1 MWYTVVS
8 GALVFAAADWR
19 RGFKPYLHLQY
30 NVVLTRH
37 CMTSLLCANAD
48 TYDCMTSLLCATAD
62 TYEVRNAAQGPH
74 KGSKFVSAATGAPGV
89 GRLRPRHRVHA
100 MADAFKLL
108 SFQSEHVQK
117 SPQGTLQLPALLRRA
132 VDHT

>member
-37 CMTSLLCANAD
+37 
-48 TYDCMTSLLCATAD
+48 CMTSLLCATAD